1 MKALRKAIRIM
12 CILLAVSLA
21 LTAVFFR
28 DNGVEVLGIKSD
40 ETLKA
45 QFADTLHSSAEG
57 ELQKI
62 ASSGFTE
69 LYFNSKTSDVAVK
82 EITQNKMWY
91 SMPEGADGKSCIEP
105 VEQMRTQ
112 HMTLLNTWRDEAI
125 RLDKRVYVASDG
137 KQWNVSLQNTCMACH
152 ADREN
157 FCDKCHNSNNVQPY
171 CWDCHVA
178 PKGNK

>member
-69 LYFNSKTSDVAVK
+69 LILTAKHLTLRLKRSRRTRCGILCPRARTAV
-82 EITQNKMWY
+82 
-91 SMPEGADGKSCIEP
+91 
-105 VEQMRTQ
+105 
-112 HMTLLNTWRDEAI
+112 
-125 RLDKRVYVASDG
+125 
-137 KQWNVSLQNTCMACH
+137 
-152 ADREN
+152 
-157 FCDKCHNSNNVQPY
+157 F
-171 CWDCHVA
+171 
-178 PKGNK
+178 